1 MLQYTKQPWEVG
13 PSSGPIWSSYA
24 PFSEGKRQQ
33 QPPPPPPATYIQSPN
48 PGPGV
53 GSEPAHQPTLP
64 MKSSG
69 PALGEEAGGSSFP
82 ESPSSCLSRAWC
94 GKAEPSARGEK
105 PREAGRRGVC
115 TQPRSTTLQDCSG
128 SSHILSLP
136 TRPACPSWGV
146 AEPFSSGPQDGAIVP
161 RRFCRGPGGGLRG

>member
-1 MLQYTKQPWEVG
+1 MGKDPLFCLILLPSSHQKKKNTFFPWEVG
-13 PSSGPIWSSYA
+13 PSSGPVWSSYA

-33 QPPPPPPATYIQSPN
+33 QPPPPPPPPATYIQPN

-94 GKAEPSARGEK
+94 GKAEPSARGG
-105 PREAGRRGVC
+105 EA
-115 TQPRSTTLQDCSG
+115 
-128 SSHILSLP
+128 
-136 TRPACPSWGV
+136 
-146 AEPFSSGPQDGAIVP
+146 
-161 RRFCRGPGGGLRG
+161 LRGRQERGLHPAQVHNPAGLLWVLTHSFPSY